1 MLRSSVP
8 LSFFSFSLSLSLLQE
23 AHDARESRATRGYL
37 QVYSSSTCFYVVSP
51 RVVTSAAAVPREGLS
66 EVEAGE
72 VEDHPTALG
81 EVEDHP
87 TALSEVED
95 HPTALSEVED
105 HPTALGEVED
115 QTALSEVA
123 VDSVQA
129 RRLSLSRRFPKRL
142 PCFQCHRLA
151 SPRWLVGAR
160 Q

>member
-1 MLRSSVP
+1 MLRSVP

-66 EVEAGE
+66 EVEAGGVE
-72 VEDHPTALG
+72 VHPPALG
-81 EVEDHP
+81 EVAHQ
-87 TALSEVED
+87 A
-95 HPTALSEVED
+95 
-105 HPTALGEVED
+105 
-115 QTALSEVA
+115 ALSEVA

>member
-72 VEDHPTALG
+72 VEDHP
-81 EVEDHP
+81 P
-87 TALSEVED
+87 
-95 HPTALSEVED
+95 
-105 HPTALGEVED
+105 ALGEVED
-115 QTALSEVA
+115 QAALSEVE